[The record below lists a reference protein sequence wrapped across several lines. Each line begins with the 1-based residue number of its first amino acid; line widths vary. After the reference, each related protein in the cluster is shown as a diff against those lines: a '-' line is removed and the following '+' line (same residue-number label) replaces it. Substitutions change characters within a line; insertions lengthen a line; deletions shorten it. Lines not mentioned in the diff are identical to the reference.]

1 MSRVVDGKLRAYPDT
16 VVGTDSHT
24 TMVNGLGVLGWG
36 VGGIEAE
43 AALLGQPVSMLIPK
57 VVGFKLNGQ
66 LPVGTTATDLV
77 LTITQMLRKHG
88 VVGKFV
94 EFFGPGVTALP
105 MANRATIGN
114 MSPEYGS
121 TCAIFPID
129 EETIRYLKFTG
140 RSNERLELVEKYAK
154 INGLWHDPNASP
166 RFSEK
171 LELDLSTVVPS
182 IAGPKRPQDR
192 ISLSQAQKSYEDVL
206 PTYFSAKTNKSKV
219 AVQVNGKATTVG
231 NGDVVIA
238 SITSCT
244 NTSNPS
250 VMIGAALLA
259 KKAVEKGLTSKPW
272 VKTTLAPGSK
282 VVTDYYDRAGL
293 TPYMEKLGFNLVGY
307 GCVTCIGNSGPL
319 PIEITK
325 AINENDLA
333 VSAVLSGNRNF
344 EGRISPDVKMN
355 YLASPPLV
363 VAYALAGTMNHDFE
377 QNPIGIGNDG
387 REVFLKDI
395 WPTSA
400 EIDAVITSSISSE
413 MFSKDYASVFEGDS
427 RWKSLDTPTGKTFSW
442 DKNSTYVRK
451 PPYFEG
457 MPKEPKPV
465 TNISNARVLAVLG
478 DSVTTDHIS
487 PAGNIK
493 VDSPAGK
500 YLAANGIDKSD
511 FNSYG
516 SRRGNHEVMIRGTFA
531 NIRLK
536 NLLLNG
542 VEGGFTK
549 NFLANGEQTTIYDA
563 SRAYIEA
570 GIPLVI
576 LAGKEYG
583 SGSSRDWAAK
593 GTALLGVKAVI
604 AESFERIHRSNLI
617 GMGVLPI
624 QFNDGDSVKTLGLD
638 GSEHFSITG
647 VEELNSGVTPKE
659 VTVTAGAK
667 TFKAKLRI
675 DTPGEADYY
684 RHGGI
689 MQYVLRSLI
698 NK

>member
-1 MSRVVDGKLRAYPDT
+1 
-16 VVGTDSHT
+16 
-24 TMVNGLGVLGWG
+24 
-36 VGGIEAE
+36 
-43 AALLGQPVSMLIPK
+43 
-57 VVGFKLNGQ
+57 
-66 LPVGTTATDLV
+66 
-77 LTITQMLRKHG
+77 
-88 VVGKFV
+88 
-94 EFFGPGVTALP
+94 

-129 EETIRYLKFTG
+129 DETLRYLELTG
-140 RSNERLELVEKYAK
+140 RSKEQVELVKEYAK
-154 INGLWHDPNASP
+154 RQGLWHDLSHSP
-166 RFSEK
+166 RFSEQI
-171 LELDLSTVVPS
+171 ELDLSTVVPS

-192 ISLSQAQKSYEDVL
+192 ISLTHSKSALATSL
-206 PTYFSAKTNKSKV
+206 PTYFSEKTNRSPVDIKVNQKS
-219 AVQVNGKATTVG
+219 TTIK

-259 KKAVEKGLTSKPW
+259 KKAVEKGLKSAPW

-282 VVTDYYDRAGL
+282 VVTDYYDRANL
-293 TPYMEKLGFNLVGY
+293 TQYMEKLGFNLVGY

-319 PIEITK
+319 PLEISK
-325 AINENDLA
+325 AVNEHDLA
-333 VSAVLSGNRNF
+333 VTAVLSGNRNF

-363 VAYALAGTMNHDFE
+363 VAYAIAGTMNHDFE
-377 QNPIGIGNDG
+377 KDSLGDDLQGNPVYL
-387 REVFLKDI
+387 RDI
-395 WPTSA
+395 WPSA
-400 EIDAVITSSISSE
+400 QEVNAIIATAISSE
-413 MFSKDYASVFEGDS
+413 MFTKDYASVFDGDH
-427 RWKSLDTPTGKTFSW
+427 RWNSLDTPTGKTFEW
-442 DKNSTYVRK
+442 DLNSTYVRK
-451 PPYFEG
+451 PPYFEQ
-457 MPKEPKPV
+457 MPRNPQPL
-465 TNISNARVLAVLG
+465 TDITRARVLAILG

-500 YLAANGIDKSD
+500 YLTEHGVDRKD

-536 NLLLNG
+536 NLLLDG
-542 VEGGFTK
+542 VEGGFTR
-549 NFLANGEQTTIYDA
+549 NFLAEGTQSTIYDA
-563 SRAYIEA
+563 SVAYQDA
-570 GIPLVI
+570 NIPLVI

-593 GTALLGVKAVI
+593 GTALLGVRVVI
-604 AESFERIHRSNLI
+604 AQSYERIHRSNLI
-617 GMGVLPI
+617 GMGVFPL
-624 QFNDGDSVKTLGLD
+624 QFKDGESASSLGLT
-638 GSEHFSITG
+638 GSETFTVLGITAM
-647 VEELNSGVTPKE
+647 NSGGVPKE
-659 VTVTAGAK
+659 VTVTADGKSFTAK
-667 TFKAKLRI
+667 VRI

-689 MQYVLRSLI
+689 MQYVLRSLL
-698 NK
+698 